1 MLFRKFL
8 VALEALEQVIMAGMS
23 AGNNKKKNLDFCN
36 RCHVSEPAPDKMDQ

>member
-23 AGNNKKKNLDFCN
+23 AGNNKKINLDFCN